1 MAPREPYRPLNPRLD
16 ELLRDERLGK
26 MPSHLEMMESL
37 RGNPDPAVVARV
49 RRQYLNDWAMG
60 RLPRR

>member
-49 RRQYLNDWAMG
+49 DGYS
-60 RLPRR
+60 